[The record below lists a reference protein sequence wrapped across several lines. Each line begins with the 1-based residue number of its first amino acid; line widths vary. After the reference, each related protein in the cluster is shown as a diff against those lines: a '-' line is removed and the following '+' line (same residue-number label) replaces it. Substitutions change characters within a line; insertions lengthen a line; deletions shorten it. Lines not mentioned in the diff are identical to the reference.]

1 MSSSIHQYNRML
13 SDDPSRKTDSG
24 TSPARCLIGIHF
36 GYKNNYNLRHPRNE
50 VHLHSERE
58 RERPGSGAWHQ
69 TTRTKKVRMKE
80 SANLFRWRFAFM
92 SACTDGKKLQCLYA
106 SMSV

>member
-58 RERPGSGAWHQ
+58 RERERERDLVQVLG
-69 TTRTKKVRMKE
+69 TKQQGQRK
-80 SANLFRWRFAFM
+80 
-92 SACTDGKKLQCLYA
+92 
-106 SMSV
+106 